1 MIAGT
6 ILLGGPLGA
15 FFNLPSITIVV
26 GGTLM
31 CCFTMQRVPVV
42 IGALK
47 SAVAAFQYKLMA
59 PEELIEQIV
68 ELATKARKEGMLAL
82 ENEEIDYPYLAKGI
96 RMAIDGATPE
106 SIQSVMT
113 IEMISMKTRHE
124 QSQEIFTFME
134 ATAPAM
140 GLIGTLIGLV
150 QMLQNMSDPSSIGPA
165 MAVALL
171 TTFYG
176 AVVAFALIGPVGKKL
191 VARTN
196 EENQLM
202 TITLNGV
209 MAMVSGEN
217 PRNIQDQLL
226 SYLAPSMRLLG
237 DEED

>member
-6 ILLGGPLGA
+6 ILLGGPLSA
-15 FFNLPSITIVV
+15 FWNIPSVTIVV
-26 GGTLM
+26 GGTITCTLI
-31 CCFTMQRVPVV
+31 MQRMSVV
-42 IGALK
+42 MGAFK
-47 SAVAAFQYKLMA
+47 SAANAFRYKLIS
-59 PEELIEQIV
+59 PPDLIELIV

-82 ENEEIDYPYLAKGI
+82 ENEEIEYPFLYKGV
-96 RMAIDGATPE
+96 RMAIDGSTPE
-106 SIQSVMT
+106 AIQTVMT
-113 IEMISMKTRHE
+113 TEMVSLKSRHE
-124 QSQEIFTFME
+124 LGQDVFTFME

-176 AVVAFALIGPVGKKL
+176 AVMAFAIVGPIGKKL
-191 VARTN
+191 GTRTT
-196 EENQLM
+196 EEAILM

-217 PRNIQDQLL
+217 PRNIQDNLL
-226 SYLAPSMRLLG
+226 SYLAPSARPIA
-237 DEED
+237 ED